1 MPGVFVDCAVRGG
14 ELDVPTTGSR
24 RVLGVNRLH
33 QRYCVSEKWRED
45 MVGETLPW
53 VLEDVDLDGPVL
65 EIGPGP
71 GLVTEALVEY
81 GVTDLTTLEIE
92 PEAAERLRRRY
103 GTRVRVELGD
113 AAAMP
118 FSNASFATVLCCTML
133 HHVPSRESQDR
144 VLIESRRVLRPGGV
158 LAGSDSRTSLSFRL
172 FHIFDVHNPVDPHGF
187 PERLTAAGFHDV
199 SVDPAEDRFR
209 FRAVAP

>member
-1 MPGVFVDCAVRGG
+1 MAV
-14 ELDVPTTGSR
+14 TCR

-33 QRYCVSEKWRED
+33 QRYCVSEKWRDE

-53 VLEDVDLDGPVL
+53 VLEDMELDGPVL

-92 PEAAERLRRRY
+92 AEAAERLRRRY
-103 GTRVRVELGD
+103 GTRVRVEVGD
-113 AAAMP
+113 AADMP
-118 FSNASFATVLCCTML
+118 FSNASFAIVLCCTML

-144 VLIESRRVLRPGGV
+144 VLVESRRVLRRGGV

-172 FHIFDVHNPVDPHGF
+172 FHIFDVHNPVDPDGF
-187 PERLTAAGFHDV
+187 PERLIAAGFHDV
-199 SVDPAEDRFR
+199 SVDQVEDRFR
-209 FRAVAP
+209 FRAVAPG